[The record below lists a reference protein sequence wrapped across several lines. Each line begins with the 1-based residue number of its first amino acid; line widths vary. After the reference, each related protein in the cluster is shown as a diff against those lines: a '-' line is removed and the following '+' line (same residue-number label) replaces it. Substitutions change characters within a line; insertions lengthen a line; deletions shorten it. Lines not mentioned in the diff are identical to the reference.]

1 MAVKQLPW
9 DSAVVIAVC
18 DVLASTDYP
27 GLTWSEIVQVL
38 SLSGVREIE
47 KASNKRNDLTR
58 DGRPGP
64 HRRRLTRPWTNAQ
77 PSKHRSK
84 SAT

>member
-1 MAVKQLPW
+1 
-9 DSAVVIAVC
+9 
-18 DVLASTDYP
+18 VLASTGYP

-47 KASNKRNDLTR
+47 KSSNKRNDLTR

-64 HRRRLTRPWTNAQ
+64 PPTAYQAMDERAAIKTPVKISNLKEQR
-77 PSKHRSK
+77 
-84 SAT
+84 